1 MAGESLIQNWP
12 YAVAFIR
19 ALPPLGW
26 VDRRSRVVIIVNL
39 LAIVAL
45 LAYGGLSVLAAALGS

>member
-1 MAGESLIQNWP
+1 MAGESLIQHWP
-12 YAVAFIR
+12 YAIAFIQ

-39 LAIVAL
+39 LIIVAL
-45 LAYGGLSVLAAALGS
+45 LVYSGLSVLAAALEV